1 MAGHRSP
8 IPCGTVMRNNS
19 WRQDAP
25 VIVPPSRLILERDP
39 TPETLTERDTA
50 PDQLAN
56 PAA

>member
-1 MAGHRSP
+1 
-8 IPCGTVMRNNS
+8 MRNNS